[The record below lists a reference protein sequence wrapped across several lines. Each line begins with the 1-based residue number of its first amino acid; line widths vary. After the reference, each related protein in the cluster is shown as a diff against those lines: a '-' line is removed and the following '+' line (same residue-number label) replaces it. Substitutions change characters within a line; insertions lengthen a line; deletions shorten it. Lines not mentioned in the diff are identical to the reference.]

1 MCATKFDIEEEELAF
16 IQDYAKTDGIATIQ
30 EEAKAQQSSID
41 SADLI
46 SDDEEDEIDEE
57 AEDLILMTET
67 QPTMLI
73 GEHSTASK
81 RHNSVLSEDFAS
93 EDESLLPPVPARPHR
108 SQKRPKRFDDF
119 ELI

>member
-81 RHNSVLSEDFAS
+81 RHNSVLSEDSAS
-93 EDESLLPPVPARPHR
+93 EDESLLPPVPARPRR

>member
-16 IQDYAKTDGIATIQ
+16 IRDYAKTDGIAALQ
-30 EEAKAQQSSID
+30 EEAKVQQSSID

-46 SDDEEDEIDEE
+46 SDDEEDEIDDE
-57 AEDLILMTET
+57 AEDLVPMTET
-67 QPTMLI
+67 QPTVLP
-73 GEHSTASK
+73 GEDSTASK
-81 RHNSVLSEDFAS
+81 RRNSVLSEDSAS
-93 EDESLLPPVPARPHR
+93 EDESLLPQVPARPRR